1 MPSGGKRK
9 NVRKAKAP
17 VKPGAK
23 NREWV
28 GKMWSKYSEEYWEK
42 ELINGKDKAHEMI
55 FRRMHPEVAKTVIAG
70 DESDGP
76 IRIILKGM

>member
-1 MPSGGKRK
+1 MPSGGKR
-9 NVRKAKAP
+9 NNTRKPKTPA
-17 VKPGAK
+17 KPGAK

-28 GKMWSKYSEEYWEK
+28 SKMWTKHSQKYWEQ
-42 ELINGKDKAHEMI
+42 ELIQGKDKAHEMI
-55 FRRMHPEVAKTVIAG
+55 FRRMHPEVAKTVISG